1 MKTLMV
7 CLVLTVA
14 LAMVSSTAIAQG
26 LWDFPAWTQQ
36 PLTVPSVGANGE
48 ILIDN
53 FEYWDSPYN
62 HGWVQNEPAY
72 PVYGFGM
79 GYATIF
85 NTVLDLQE
93 GSRVLDV
100 YRPSSVFL
108 LGTQYEQHVICHQL
122 PVICGGG
129 LPVCL
134 SPGEKN
140 YDSKVTQ
147 TPILS
152 FKFRAPL
159 GIELFD
165 IFRVQ
170 VIGVDTDTG
179 DTVTLTV
186 IPTQAPNMTCQGANC
201 CGNLPYTKNGNDYTV
216 QIGRQFLDGS
226 WHTIWL
232 DLCCLTE
239 GKMDIAAMI
248 CASGQMFRL
257 DDIIFRPADMD
268 DAMCEPYLFKIGP
281 RYAQIFEPYRY
292 LFVAEY
298 CAADGAVN
306 VMDLLLID
314 ANDRLPEDEGYNPAA
329 LNNIFET
336 DPNEIEAYWLA
347 QGADPNSFDPNH
359 PSYLT
364 PDSGI
369 SAAMGRD
376 FVIYPWVPIFS
387 RDDFRFNASGV
398 GDPNKFQ
405 NPAFVDMTGS
415 SGINQTLQWNAT
427 VNGLGAN
434 GIQFQ
439 GLSPLAISPLDG
451 MPTYI
456 PNYCRCGCVASIYG
470 TQHWGPALVT
480 ALEGALYNAGFT
492 FWPNIASIDFTPQ
505 VFEDI
510 ILTIEVTNGRTS
522 DYETFPI
529 SVVNYPVENY
539 PPYIEDVDDQLF
551 MVGEVGEYPL
561 SVIDADNFIFSTA
574 PFVTGNPAAT
584 SHNPAIGVGDIRT
597 DMDNITWDMTLNGLT
612 SYQYGPWMQ
621 SMIDPKNGVIS
632 FTPQF
637 EGAYDA
643 IVVATDNRGAS
654 SIAEFTIFSVV
665 QGTWLNHPP
674 IVLGDWD
681 HPQTVVAGEEF
692 ILTTP
697 EFCVVDPDGDEI
709 YYSCNIG
716 SCGQRTNGDFMWTF
730 TTNFPGFYTAEII
743 AYDIRGGYA
752 IITVDVEV
760 KPWWSF

>member
-36 PLTVPSVGANGE
+36 PLTVPAAGANGE

-62 HGWVQNEPAY
+62 HGWIQQEPAY
-72 PVYGFGM
+72 PVFGFGL

-108 LGTQYEQHVICHQL
+108 LGTQYEQHMICHQL

-129 LPVCL
+129 LGICDDDP
-134 SPGEKN
+134 
-140 YDSKVTQ
+140 DS

-170 VIGVDTDTG
+170 VLGVDSNG
-179 DTVTLTV
+179 DPVTLTI

-201 CGNLPYTKNGNDYTV
+201 CGGLPYTDDGNGNYTV

-226 WHTIWL
+226 WHAIWL
-232 DLCCLTE
+232 NLCCLTE
-239 GKMDIAAMI
+239 GTMETAFMI

-257 DDIIFRPADMD
+257 DDIVFRPAEMD
-268 DAMCEPYLFKIGP
+268 EDMCEPYLFKIGP

-292 LFVAEY
+292 LFPAEY
-298 CAADGAVN
+298 CASDGAIN
-306 VMDLLLID
+306 VMDLLLLD
-314 ANDRLPEDEGYNPAA
+314 ANYRLPDDDLYNPAN
-329 LNNIFET
+329 LSNIFET
-336 DPNEIEAYWLA
+336 DPNVIEAYWIA
-347 QGADPNSFDPNH
+347 QGADANSFDPNH
-359 PSYLT
+359 ASYLT
-364 PDSGI
+364 PDAGI
-369 SAAMGRD
+369 SAVGAMGRD
-376 FVIYPWVPIFS
+376 FVIYPWIPIFS
-387 RDDFRFNASGV
+387 
-398 GDPNKFQ
+398 DPNLRWDAANGFQ
-405 NPAFVDMTGS
+405 NPAFVDMTGT

-427 VNGLGAN
+427 VGSLGAN
-434 GIQFQ
+434 GVQFQ
-439 GLSPLAISPLDG
+439 GLSPLAINPLDG
-451 MPTYI
+451 MPTYV
-456 PNYCRCGCVASIYG
+456 PNYCRCGCVGALYG
-470 TQHWGPALVT
+470 TQHYGPALVT
-480 ALEGALYNAGFT
+480 LLEGALYNAGFT
-492 FWPNIASIDFTPQ
+492 FWPNIAALDFTPQ

-551 MVGEVGEYPL
+551 PVRELGEYPL
-561 SVIDADNFIFSTA
+561 SVVDPDNFIFSTA

-584 SHNPAIGVGDIRT
+584 SHNPAIGVGAIRD
-597 DMDNITWDMTLNGLT
+597 DMDAISWDMTLNGLP

-621 SMIDPKNGVIS
+621 SMIDPHTGYIS

-643 IVVATDNRGAS
+643 VVVATDNRGAS

-697 EFCVVDPDGDEI
+697 EFCVVDPDGDEL
-709 YYSCNIG
+709 YYSCNVG
-716 SCGQRTNGDFMWTF
+716 ACGVRSNGDFMWTF